1 MPDKKRD
8 PEMGRLAEELSTTLS
23 ELRDE
28 LDERNR
34 PRRGPLGFPRP
45 PKPGELLEFTDEF
58 AIPAVIAIL
67 EANIRA
73 LEAFRG
79 AVRLARAG
87 DEAGRR
93 GREAR
98 ARTEELSRGALDR
111 LDDTLADLQ
120 NALEGQPQNAE
131 ARTLLDDARALRAEI
146 DDRLGEANRHSDDTG
161 GESDSDWKA
170 DETGE
175 SDDTAPESVTIDVDS
190 ELDSIR
196 DEVGEDSED
205 DEDDDPEDE

>member
-1 MPDKKRD
+1 
-8 PEMGRLAEELSTTLS
+8 
-23 ELRDE
+23 
-28 LDERNR
+28 NR

-45 PKPGELLEFTDEF
+45 PRPGELLEFTDEF

-98 ARTEELSRGALDR
+98 AGTEELSRGALDR

-146 DDRLGEANRHSDDTG
+146 DDRLGEANRHPDDTR
-161 GESDSDWKA
+161 S
-170 DETGE
+170 E
-175 SDDTAPESVTIDVDS
+175 SDDGHRRAD
-190 ELDSIR
+190 
-196 DEVGEDSED
+196 
-205 DEDDDPEDE
+205 